1 MAMSFFSENGAQ
13 PLAPQDGDKLGIDNL
28 KIVTGFVIYVSY
40 QLAEMVKKFDFS
52 KAVQLAFF
60 IGENREILAR
70 GKAALAELKAVTPD
84 EARELVD
91 YFGVNFDLA
100 DDTLEQRIERGLEF
114 IPRGYGL
121 LKENIG
127 FYVEVRG
134 WVKSWG
140 EAEAAAVQALPAKL
154 KLAA

>member
-1 MAMSFFSENGAQ
+1 MSFFSENGALQ
-13 PLAPQDGDKLGIDNL
+13 LNPQDGGKLGIDNL
-28 KIVTGFVIYVSY
+28 RIVTGFVIYVSY
-40 QLAEMVKKFDFS
+40 QLAEMVRKFDFS
-52 KAVQLAFF
+52 KAIQLAFF
-60 IGENREILAR
+60 IGENREILSK
-70 GKAALAELKAVTPD
+70 GKAALAELKDVSED

-121 LKENIG
+121 LKQNIE
-127 FYVEVRG
+127 FYVEVKG

-140 EAEAAAVQALPAKL
+140 QAEAAAVQLLPDKL